1 MMEVRMKKERRTTF
15 ILCIVYLAILTWII
29 VFKLQFSIFT
39 IGRIRSINLI
49 PFSASADLDEIID
62 NVIVF
67 IPVGIYLGMLK
78 PEWSFFKKAAP
89 ILGLSFAFEAIQ
101 FIFILG
107 ATDITDLIT
116 NTAGGIIGILV
127 CAIASK
133 IFKEKTIK
141 ILNTLAIIATVL
153 VIAFLSLILIA
164 SSLN

>member
-49 PFSASADLDEIID
+49 PFSASADLDEIIN

-89 ILGLSFAFEAIQ
+89 ILGLSFAFEAI
-101 FIFILG
+101 
-107 ATDITDLIT
+107 
-116 NTAGGIIGILV
+116 
-127 CAIASK
+127 
-133 IFKEKTIK
+133 
-141 ILNTLAIIATVL
+141 
-153 VIAFLSLILIA
+153 
-164 SSLN
+164 